1 MIYPISIKRTIDS
14 SSEPI
19 TLAEAKTHLRVDHSN
34 DDSYI
39 TTLISVARQ
48 SIEISTGR
56 ALGASQT
63 FVAGYQ
69 YLPYG
74 YDRLVIPRPPLV
86 SVTSFKFFD
95 NNEDEQTVDSSK
107 FEIDSS
113 GNNCAL
119 ISMNDDFGYPTL
131 SIYKEARV
139 LITFTAGSDSIPKPL
154 HQAMLLL
161 ISHYYD
167 TREPVAY
174 NANPLKVPRS
184 VDFLCNQHKIRRG

>member
-1 MIYPISIKRTIDS
+1 MLGVGDKPMKS
-14 SSEPI
+14 SSESSFDGP
-19 TLAEAKTHLRVDHSN
+19 T
-34 DDSYI
+34 
-39 TTLISVARQ
+39 SV
-48 SIEISTGR
+48 SM
-56 ALGASQT
+56 
-63 FVAGYQ
+63 
-69 YLPYG
+69 
-74 YDRLVIPRPPLV
+74 
-86 SVTSFKFFD
+86 
-95 NNEDEQTVDSSK
+95 
-107 FEIDSS
+107 
-113 GNNCAL
+113 NNCAF